1 MINTPIVISD
11 AIKWAIGLIEA
22 EGYIGF
28 NLNSAKDKK
37 WIVILKVTMKL
48 NNARAVYKL
57 KSIFGVGQIHR
68 SKDGFITWKLTD
80 SKKFKNSIVPILD
93 TYPFRGKKYFE
104 FLYVKE
110 ALDILASDRHKDEKH
125 ELLMNLKTRCKLDK
139 QRVTPIYQLPSFL
152 NDKEDSEI
160 ISFISRDKLQNLFD
174 TSWIAGFVEG
184 DGSFQINNRLQIVF
198 ELGQKNDSFT
208 VFALH
213 KYFDIP
219 SKVKVRKDKSYTML
233 STKHPRVLS
242 EIIKTL
248 TGKLLGMKS
257 FELRVWSYAYNTSL
271 VHKKE
276 KAKILLAKIRK

>member
-1 MINTPIVISD
+1 MINTGIIISD

-68 SKDGFITWKLTD
+68 SQDGCITWKITD
-80 SKKFKNSIVPILD
+80 SNKFKSFIVPLLD

-110 ALDILASDRHKDEKH
+110 ALDILASDKHKDEKH
-125 ELLMNLKTRCKLDK
+125 ELLMSLKMKCKSDLR
-139 QRVTPIYQLPSFL
+139 RVTPIYQLPSFL
-152 NDKEDSEI
+152 NEKEDSEI
-160 ISFISRDKLQNLFD
+160 ITFVSRDTIHNLLD
-174 TSWIAGFVEG
+174 PSWIAGFVEG
-184 DGSFQINNRLQIVF
+184 DGSFQINNRLQLVF
-198 ELGQKNDSFT
+198 ELGQKYDTFT

-213 KYFDIP
+213 KYFNIP
-219 SKVKVRKDKSYTML
+219 SKVKVRQDKSYTML
-233 STKHPRVLS
+233 STKHPRVIS

-248 TGKLLGMKS
+248 TGKMLGLKS
-257 FELRVWSYAYNTSL
+257 FELRVWSYANNTTL

-276 KAKILLAKIRK
+276 KAKNLLAKFRK